1 MPLTTK
7 ILKDKAFK
15 DAIAFQVDFD
25 SQKRFLQEH
34 RVRWQSTLMVFKG
47 KKEKGRSTGDLNKDS
62 IRKMFIK
69 GL

>member
-7 ILKDKAFK
+7 ILKDKAF
-15 DAIAFQVDFD
+15 DSAVAYRVDFD
-25 SQKRFLQEH
+25 SQKGFLKEH

-47 KKEKGRSTGDLNKDS
+47 KIEKGRSTADLNKKT
-62 IRKMFIK
+62 IRKMFEK

>member
-47 KKEKGRSTGDLNKDS
+47 TKEKGRSTGDLNKDS